1 MKTIFCLISL
11 CLALLPS
18 FAQADQA
25 AYISKDKADI
35 AANIL
40 RSTSAIR
47 HYCQPCGDKQWTEE
61 SINSVKSE
69 DTGYENYWQV
79 LINGKGIDLAYVY
92 LETDGGWQN
101 MAIMLA
107 IEVSDVA
114 QILPNTR
121 PITEQ

>member
-1 MKTIFCLISL
+1 MKNIFFIISL
-11 CLALLPS
+11 CVALLPAL
-18 FAQADQA
+18 AQADQA

-40 RSTSAIR
+40 QSTSAIR

-69 DTGYENYWQV
+69 HTGYENYWQV

-101 MAIMLA
+101 IAIMLS
-107 IEVSDVA
+107 IEVSDVPKL
-114 QILPNTR
+114 LPNTS
-121 PITEQ
+121 PVTEK